1 MKWIFILMT
10 AVASSCGDV
19 LCASGMAQGGELY
32 DFSPSGIRRAIGYIV
47 RRRRVMLGGLFY
59 ACAFF
64 SLLGL
69 LSTAQLSVAVP
80 ATALSFV
87 IDTLGA
93 RFVLH
98 ERVPWKRWAGVLCV
112 CAGVFL
118 AVRPASLAEPSSS
131 AAAVAQARQSP
142 FTRQQPSPQAL
153 DQRGTNAKTIAL
165 P

>member
-32 DFSPSGIRRAIGYIV
+32 DFRPSGIRRAIGYIV

-98 ERVPWKRWAGVLCV
+98 ERVPWKRWAGV
-112 CAGVFL
+112 FL

-142 FTRQQPSPQAL
+142 STRQQPSPQAL
-153 DQRGTNAKTIAL
+153 DQRGTKAKTIAL